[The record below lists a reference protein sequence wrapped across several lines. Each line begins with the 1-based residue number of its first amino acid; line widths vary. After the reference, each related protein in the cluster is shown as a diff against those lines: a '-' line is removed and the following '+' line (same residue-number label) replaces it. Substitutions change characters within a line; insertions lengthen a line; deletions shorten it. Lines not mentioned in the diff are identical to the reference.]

1 MKSLKTT
8 LITVICAVVFVVAM
22 SCVVLAYNFARS
34 AAIRIIEDDF
44 EVLSNQVS
52 DFIGARL
59 NTEKATLETLALQ
72 PVFQSDEYSLKEK
85 IEDLIIVA
93 DLDDTRYAY
102 GFADENGNAYT
113 TTGKHVNVA
122 SYEFFKKAIAGQ
134 PFVTD
139 PMESITQDGMLSF
152 IYSVPVL
159 DEKGKFV
166 GCLFLEKDSK
176 ILSDLMADIKV
187 GKTGAPIMI
196 SNHTGLTIGDK
207 NFQNVINNQNIVEM
221 ATLNKDLQGLAEH
234 VKKVKTGA
242 SGAGEYI
249 MNGTT
254 YIIGY
259 SMVPEI
265 VPGLAWSVGITA
277 PLVEF
282 VGRITFMLY
291 SMIFVAIIFI
301 ALGIIGAIIIANRLV
316 VPINIVKRG
325 LEAVSTG
332 DLMIKDVSME
342 ERKKV
347 MNRKDEIGAMGNAL
361 TTMLS
366 QLVKMT
372 TSIFTAA
379 RQIESGSAQIS
390 STSQSLSSGAA
401 EQAASTEEMSST
413 MEEIASNIRQTADNA
428 AKTNSIAETTAADSK
443 TGGYAVTESVDA
455 VREIAE
461 KIRIVEDIASQ
472 TNLLSLNA
480 AIEAARAGEAGKG
493 FSVVAGE
500 IRRLAER
507 SQTAAG
513 EISEL
518 SARTLSSAENA
529 GRLISSVVPS
539 ISETT
544 ELVEEI
550 AVACRE
556 QDNGAQQVSKAIVQL
571 DTVVQ
576 QNAAASEEMA
586 AMAEELS
593 SNAQHLVEVIS
604 FFKLDDTVAV
614 ESETPV
620 KVAQTA
626 VKKSSVAPVSAA
638 SKSSGIVTHKPATM
652 ISDDDFEEF

>member
-8 LITVICAVVFVVAM
+8 LILVIGFVVFVVAM
-22 SCVVLAYNFARS
+22 TSTFIAYNFARS
-34 AAIRIIEDDF
+34 AAIKIIEDDF
-44 EVLSNQVS
+44 ETLANQVS

-72 PVFQSDEYSLKEK
+72 PVFQSKAYSLEEK

-102 GFADENGNAYT
+102 GFADEKGDAYT
-113 TTGKHVNVA
+113 TTGHHVNIA
-122 SYEFFKKAIAGQ
+122 SYEFFKKAVAGQ

-139 PMESITQDGMLSF
+139 PMESITQEGMLSL

-207 NFQNVINNQNIVEM
+207 NFQNVVNKQNIVEM
-221 ATLNKDLQGLAEH
+221 SILNKELQGLAEH
-234 VKKVKTGA
+234 VERVKTGV
-242 SGAGEYI
+242 SGSGEYI

-259 SMVPEI
+259 SMVPTI

-291 SMIFVAIIFI
+291 SLILVAIIFI
-301 ALGIIGAIIIANRLV
+301 VLGIIGATFIAYRLV
-316 VPINIVKRG
+316 TPINIVKRG
-325 LEAVSTG
+325 LEAISTG
-332 DLMIKDVSME
+332 DLMIEDISME
-342 ERKKV
+342 ERQKV
-347 MNRKDEIGAMGNAL
+347 MGRKDEIGAMGKAL
-361 TTMLS
+361 TAMLT

-390 STSQSLSSGAA
+390 STSQALSSGAA

-428 AKTNSIAETTAADSK
+428 AKTNSIAESTAADSK
-443 TGGYAVTESVDA
+443 TGGDAVTESVEA

-529 GRLISSVVPS
+529 GRLISNVVPS

-604 FFKLDDTVAV
+604 FFKLDESSVEVEETASAVQTVKAASV
-614 ESETPV
+614 AKPVTSPV
-620 KVAQTA
+620 K
-626 VKKSSVAPVSAA
+626 P
-638 SKSSGIVTHKPATM
+638 SGIVTHKAPAM